1 LGKTTIM
8 ISHRPRVIER
18 ADWIILLDQGKVKMQ
33 GTVAELRA
41 IAGDHLDF
49 LTP

>member
-1 LGKTTIM
+1 M

-18 ADWIILLDQGKVKMQ
+18 ADWVIVLEKGKLKAQ
-33 GTVAELRA
+33 GTVAALRTQT
-41 IAGDHLDF
+41 GDHLDF